1 MLLFFFLVWIIFNG
15 AVTTEIVLFGV
26 VIALLVFAFVC
37 KFMDYSIRKE
47 LLLLRRSGYFLY
59 YILVLIAEILRANLA
74 VSRLVLS
81 QREVVEPVI
90 ITFRTDLKSRMTRL
104 ILANSITLTPGT
116 ITVSLHGD
124 RLVVH
129 CLDKSM
135 SEGMDDSVFVHM
147 LRKMERMGE

>member
-26 VIALLVFAFVC
+26 AIALLVFAFVC

>member
-26 VIALLVFAFVC
+26 AIALLVFAFVC

-135 SEGMDDSVFVHM
+135 SEGMDDSIFVHM